1 MKKEIKWYKKL
12 NRKWF
17 FRKSSEKAI
26 SSTFPSEKHELMSL
40 KINFKIRETRIS
52 RSKNQI
58 CF

>member
-52 RSKNQI
+52 RSKN
-58 CF
+58 